1 MSSRTLTTPP
11 LVVRRSSHGEEL
23 VNALTHGFGLLLSVS
38 GTILMA
44 FALYSQA
51 DPWRRIGCA
60 VYLASLI
67 AVYATST
74 LSHSFTT
81 PRWRS
86 FFRSLDQGF
95 IYLLIAATYTPISLA
110 YLRTGVWWLLLGAV
124 WSIAL
129 YGFVTK
135 VFFAHRVEA
144 VTVWSYV
151 LLGWLPILSVPKL
164 MTIVDSYNGFWL
176 MLAGGLCYTIGTV
189 FLICDHK
196 VRHFHA
202 LWHLFVI
209 AGSTCHFLAILF
221 FVASAG

>member
-38 GTILMA
+38 GAILMA
-44 FALYSQA
+44 FALYSQV

-60 VYLASLI
+60 VYVASLI

-74 LSHSFTT
+74 LSHSFAT

-110 YLRTGVWWLLLGAV
+110 YLRTGVWWGLLGAV

-129 YGFVTK
+129 YGFITK

-144 VTVWSYV
+144 VSIWSYI

-176 MLAGGLCYTIGTV
+176 MLAGGLCYTVGTV

-209 AGSTCHFLAILF
+209 AGSTFHFLAILF
-221 FVASAG
+221 FVAGTG